1 MKDTSYLVD
10 DDIAFGEMM
19 RQNSMIAEAESS
31 ELAFDTGG
39 DRKLQR
45 FNWCPNS
52 CNPLNG
58 GGRTSGH
65 TLTIDYGA
73 FIGMCVWLTCNCN
86 ADYTCRTGVGCTFCC
101 GNSCWNINTSS
112 IGSIAL
118 CCRIDGVNLFSTSCF
133 NTQLCGS

>member
-58 GGRTSGH
+58 RRGQDLGPYV
-65 TLTIDYGA
+65 DYRLW
-73 FIGMCVWLTCNCN
+73 CVYWDVCL
-86 ADYTCRTGVGCTFCC
+86 AYM
-101 GNSCWNINTSS
+101 
-112 IGSIAL
+112 
-118 CCRIDGVNLFSTSCF
+118 
-133 NTQLCGS
+133 